1 MNFNELPQNIGMWVL
16 VLAGLVA
23 LWIVGSIPVMIRNK
37 GLEKGWKLSK
47 WLDDHI
53 VIAEIV
59 WIGLL
64 VFLARYIKL

>member
-23 LWIVGSIPVMIRNK
+23 LWIVGGIPVMIRNK